1 MADGG
6 SCDYRGKQ
14 TNFSRYDLEINK
26 LVNEMGFGREES
38 RMAIQDA
45 DGNIDTAIEKLVNG
59 NYAPPPYS
67 PAAAVAPP
75 NPAVPVLTEE
85 SSVKSKEKDH
95 SSFLPHFLSDLTH
108 RNKSTPTYEDHP
120 TAPPLSSIGGIYPDL
135 PPSNFDNLNSLPPP
149 YEKIEKSEKIKKW
162 EQDENVFHLTVDNY
176 KANNFIGFS
185 YSERCSVCF
194 SQLAQGELDMKSL
207 KENIITQRGKYY
219 HYNCF
224 TKKFGPKCAY
234 CCFPLAQ
241 PDKDHE
247 LSGKYLMYKNKDYH
261 VECYEKYAGPRC
273 TYCFNVIIEKPNGE
287 FSGNWVVDRQQEF
300 HVECYQKKMY
310 AIWRA
315 KNS

>member
-45 DGNIDTAIEKLVNG
+45 DGNIDTAIEKLLNG

-67 PAAAVAPP
+67 PAAVAPP

-207 KENIITQRGKYY
+207 KENIITQRGKVI
-219 HYNCF
+219 
-224 TKKFGPKCAY
+224 
-234 CCFPLAQ
+234 
-241 PDKDHE
+241 
-247 LSGKYLMYKNKDYH
+247 KYI
-261 VECYEKYAGPRC
+261 
-273 TYCFNVIIEKPNGE
+273 F
-287 FSGNWVVDRQQEF
+287 F
-300 HVECYQKKMY
+300 
-310 AIWRA
+310 
-315 KNS
+315 